1 MGVDAET
8 SFRMG
13 IILKHV
19 LHCLPRGASKTA
31 PEWHTHPLKS
41 SFHFLTHFLTALQ
54 QLLPGITSKINYLP
68 SYSRVMS
75 RTVLGKIQAKTLY
88 TCTAD
93 ISSGFATWVNK
104 VVLYIILTCC
114 LFFQRIPLVSKQS
127 AKYAD
132 RQLVDYRVGS
142 PWY

>member
-8 SFRMG
+8 SLRMG

-19 LHCLPRGASKTA
+19 LHCLPWGASKTA

-114 LFFQRIPLVSKQS
+114 LFFHRIPLVSKQS